1 MAEPKVYFTKD
12 ITPEALQKAFDVLGV
27 ELAGKTAVKIST
39 GEPGNKHYLQPSLI
53 EGLVESV
60 GGTIVECNTAYP
72 GGRDTTSA
80 HWKTFEDHGFTS
92 IAPCDL
98 MDEGGAEMTLPVKD
112 GFHLDFNIVGA
123 HLAEYSS
130 MLVLSHFKGHPMGG
144 FGGALKN
151 MSIGIA
157 SSRGKM
163 KIHTSGEADG
173 TFDDLMGGD
182 RDSFIR
188 SMADAD
194 QSVMDYL
201 GRENIAYVNVANNLS
216 VDCDCVADPKA
227 PAMPDIG
234 IFASADPVAVDQA
247 CIDAVYASS
256 DPGKDDLVERIE
268 SRNGLLLLESAE
280 KHGLGS
286 RTYELVTL

>member
-1 MAEPKVYFTKD
+1 
-12 ITPEALQKAFDVLGV
+12 
-27 ELAGKTAVKIST
+27 
-39 GEPGNKHYLQPSLI
+39 
-53 EGLVESV
+53 
-60 GGTIVECNTAYP
+60 
-72 GGRDTTSA
+72 
-80 HWKTFEDHGFTS
+80 
-92 IAPCDL
+92 
-98 MDEGGAEMTLPVKD
+98 
-112 GFHLDFNIVGA
+112 
-123 HLAEYSS
+123 